1 MLAKLD
7 DIASMLRTNQGM
19 PAQVLLSTPVV
30 LLDARG
36 RCAPFHLEFIDSAE
50 VCSPFSIGEN
60 DLHRSNHLL
69 QAFVA
74 VLKVRFKDIGLRKI
88 ENGEFALEDTRRKRS
103 LSLSDAWSTVV
114 RPGQHISMSMIF
126 RLQQSPQTSCPS
138 CGQENEGSDKTEIE
152 W

>member
-1 MLAKLD
+1 MQAKLD
-7 DIASMLRTNQGM
+7 DIASMLRINQAI
-19 PAQVLLSTPVV
+19 PAQVLLSAPVV

-36 RCAPFHLEFIDSAE
+36 RCTPFNLEFIDSAE
-50 VCSPFSIGEN
+50 VCTYFSMGEN
-60 DLHRSNHLL
+60 DLHCSNDSL
-69 QAFVA
+69 QAFMA

-103 LSLSDAWSTVV
+103 LSLSDTWSTVV

-126 RLQQSPQTSCPS
+126 RLQQSPQSSCPS